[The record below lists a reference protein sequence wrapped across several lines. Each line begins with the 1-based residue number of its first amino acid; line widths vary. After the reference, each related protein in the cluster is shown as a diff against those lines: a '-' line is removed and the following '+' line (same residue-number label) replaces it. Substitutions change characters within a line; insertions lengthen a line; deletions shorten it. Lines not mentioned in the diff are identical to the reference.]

1 MMIVLDNIIIIT
13 LVVIAIL
20 TLVINTVAIIV
31 MNRKKLPN
39 DKLILSSKISG
50 LVLFLGY
57 ITISNSINKY
67 KEIFLIPKIIVVLL
81 LALQLFI
88 SVYLIFSFFFEK
100 GCKR

>member
-1 MMIVLDNIIIIT
+1 MMIILDNIIIT
-13 LVVIAIL
+13 LIIIATL
-20 TLVINTVAIIV
+20 TLVINAVAIIS
-31 MNRKKLPN
+31 MNKKESPN

-57 ITISNSINKY
+57 IVIDNSINKY
-67 KEIFLIPKIIVVLL
+67 KEIFLIPKVIVVLL

-88 SVYLIFSFFFEK
+88 IVHLVFRFFFEK

>member
-1 MMIVLDNIIIIT
+1 MMTVLDNIIIT

-20 TLVINTVAIIV
+20 TLVTNAVAIIL
-31 MNRKKLPN
+31 MNRKESLN

-57 ITISNSINKY
+57 IVIDNSINKY

-81 LALQLFI
+81 LALHLFI
-88 SVYLIFSFFFEK
+88 SMCLVFSFFIEK

>member
-1 MMIVLDNIIIIT
+1 MNKKTDNNIIIT

-67 KEIFLIPKIIVVLL
+67 KEVFLIPKVIVVLL
-81 LALQLFI
+81 LALQLLI
-88 SVYLIFSFFFEK
+88 SVYLIFRFFFEK

>member
-1 MMIVLDNIIIIT
+1 MMIVLDNIIIT

-20 TLVINTVAIIV
+20 TLVTNAVAIIV
-31 MNRKKLPN
+31 INRKKLPN

-67 KEIFLIPKIIVVLL
+67 KEVFLIPKVIVVLL

-88 SVYLIFSFFFEK
+88 SVYLIFRFFFEK

>member
-1 MMIVLDNIIIIT
+1 MMIILDNIIIT

-31 MNRKKLPN
+31 MNRKKSPN

-57 ITISNSINKY
+57 IVIDNSINKY
-67 KEIFLIPKIIVVLL
+67 KEIFLIPKVIVVLL

-88 SVYLIFSFFFEK
+88 NVYLVFRFFFEK

>member
-1 MMIVLDNIIIIT
+1 MMIVLDNIIIT
-13 LVVIAIL
+13 SVVIAIL

-31 MNRKKLPN
+31 MNRKKSPN

-57 ITISNSINKY
+57 IVIDNSINKY
-67 KEIFLIPKIIVVLL
+67 KEIFLIPKVIVVLL

-88 SVYLIFSFFFEK
+88 IVHLVFRFFFEK

>member
-1 MMIVLDNIIIIT
+1 MMMILDNIIII
-13 LVVIAIL
+13 LIIIATL
-20 TLVINTVAIIV
+20 TLVTNAVAIIV

-57 ITISNSINKY
+57 IIIDNSINKY
-67 KEIFLIPKIIVVLL
+67 KEIFLIPKVIVVLL
-81 LALQLFI
+81 LALQLLI
-88 SVYLIFSFFFEK
+88 SVYLLFSFFFEK

>member
-1 MMIVLDNIIIIT
+1 MMIVLDNIIIT

-39 DKLILSSKISG
+39 DELILSSKISG

-67 KEIFLIPKIIVVLL
+67 KEVFLIPKVIVVLL

-88 SVYLIFSFFFEK
+88 SVYLIFRFFFEK

>member
-1 MMIVLDNIIIIT
+1 MNKKTDNNIIIT

-67 KEIFLIPKIIVVLL
+67 KEVFLIPKVIVVLL

-88 SVYLIFSFFFEK
+88 SVYLIFRFFFEK

>member
-1 MMIVLDNIIIIT
+1 MTVLDNIIIT

-20 TLVINTVAIIV
+20 ILVTNAVAIIL
-31 MNRKKLPN
+31 MNRKESLN

-57 ITISNSINKY
+57 IVIDNSINKY
-67 KEIFLIPKIIVVLL
+67 KEIFFIPKVIVVLL

-88 SVYLIFSFFFEK
+88 SVYLVLSFFFGK

>member
-1 MMIVLDNIIIIT
+1 MMIVLDNIIIT

-20 TLVINTVAIIV
+20 TLVTNTVAIIV

-88 SVYLIFSFFFEK
+88 SVYLVFRFFFEK

>member
-1 MMIVLDNIIIIT
+1 MMIILDNIIIT

-20 TLVINTVAIIV
+20 TLVTNTVAIIV

>member
-1 MMIVLDNIIIIT
+1 MMIVLDNIIIT

-20 TLVINTVAIIV
+20 TLVTNTVAIIV

>member
-1 MMIVLDNIIIIT
+1 MMIVLDNIIIT

-20 TLVINTVAIIV
+20 TLVTNAVAIIV
-31 MNRKKLPN
+31 INRKKLPN

-67 KEIFLIPKIIVVLL
+67 KEVFLIPKVIVVLL
-81 LALQLFI
+81 LALQLLI
-88 SVYLIFSFFFEK
+88 SVYLIFRFFFEK

>member
-1 MMIVLDNIIIIT
+1 MMIVLDNIIIT

-20 TLVINTVAIIV
+20 TLVTNAVAIIV
-31 MNRKKLPN
+31 INRKKLPN

-67 KEIFLIPKIIVVLL
+67 KEVFLIPKVIVVLL

-88 SVYLIFSFFFEK
+88 SVCLVFSFFFEK

>member
-1 MMIVLDNIIIIT
+1 MMIILDNIIIT

-20 TLVINTVAIIV
+20 TLVTNTVAIIV

-67 KEIFLIPKIIVVLL
+67 KEIFFIPKVIVVLL

>member
-1 MMIVLDNIIIIT
+1 MMIILDNIIIT

-20 TLVINTVAIIV
+20 TLVTNTVAIIV

-81 LALQLFI
+81 LALHLFI